1 MRSRRAEQVALLLC
15 AEPGR
20 TQMFDA
26 PPVPGHQPA
35 GGSPLGCESSS
46 HQLKSIDPNA
56 PLVSIG
62 GFCQ

>member
-35 GGSPLGCESSS
+35 G
-46 HQLKSIDPNA
+46 
-56 PLVSIG
+56 
-62 GFCQ
+62 